1 MSNPEF
7 KCATCQHKLQNSD
20 PSAHC
25 YMFQALHI
33 PDGECMQHTSRPK
46 PSKQTVSYAMLAA
59 QVEIMCNSTPY
70 NPST

>member
-1 MSNPEF
+1 
-7 KCATCQHKLQNSD
+7 
-20 PSAHC
+20 
-25 YMFQALHI
+25 MFQALHI